1 MVVCIA
7 DSYESRCV
15 KGLVKSSDTSRPSTA
30 RLIAAIVVLQVV
42 ASFAY
47 PIAKYGLAV
56 IEPFTFAFYRFIIAS
71 SVLLI
76 LTRLKKYSLPIARC
90 DYLRILL
97 LGVLIIPLNQ
107 TFFLL
112 GQSMTA
118 AGHGAFIFATTPMFI
133 FVLALLHLREKYSH
147 RRLIGVVAALAG
159 VATIMLSGGIDV
171 RRQYLIG
178 DLIILVSVVAWAY
191 YTIIG
196 KPLVRKYGALRITA
210 YALASGSA
218 LYFPFG
224 LYRAVQ
230 FDYGAVTPAAWGSVI
245 YMAVG
250 LSLVVYVLWYWVLKY
265 MEASRIAVFHNV
277 QPILATVI
285 SALWLGEKLGTT
297 FVTGGLLVLLGLA
310 IAESR
315 IFSKRDS
322 RV

>member
-1 MVVCIA
+1 MNV
-7 DSYESRCV
+7 
-15 KGLVKSSDTSRPSTA
+15 SDTSRPSTG

-47 PIAKYGLAV
+47 PIAKYGLAF
-56 IEPFTFAFYRFIIAS
+56 IEPFTFAFYRFILAS

-76 LTRLKKYSLPIARC
+76 LTRLKKYDLPIDKR
-90 DYLRILL
+90 DYLRIIL

-107 TFFLL
+107 TLFLF
-112 GQSMTA
+112 GQSLTA
-118 AGHGAFIFATTPMFI
+118 AGHGAFIFAATPMFI
-133 FVLALLHLREKYSH
+133 FALALIHLRESYSH
-147 RRLIGVVAALAG
+147 RRLIGVVVALAG
-159 VATIMLSGGIDV
+159 VATIMLSGGIEV
-171 RRQYLIG
+171 RRQYLLG
-178 DLIILVSVVAWAY
+178 DLIILVSVIAWAY

-224 LYRAVQ
+224 LYHAMR
-230 FDYGAVTPAAWGSVI
+230 FDYSVVPIAAWGSVV

-277 QPILATVI
+277 QPILATI
-285 SALWLGEKLGTT
+285 IATMWLGEKLGST
-297 FVTGGLLVLLGLA
+297 FVIGGLLVLSGLA
-310 IAESR
+310 VAESR
-315 IFSKRDS
+315 GFSKRNS
-322 RV
+322 QA